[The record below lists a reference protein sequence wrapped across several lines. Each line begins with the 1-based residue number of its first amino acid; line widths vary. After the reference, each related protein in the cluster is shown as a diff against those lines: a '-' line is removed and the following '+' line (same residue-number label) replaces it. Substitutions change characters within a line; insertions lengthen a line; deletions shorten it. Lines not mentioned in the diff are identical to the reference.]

1 MVYNKEIIESQR
13 TMHKMTNKPL
23 EKQVNC
29 QKYKARKRQI
39 LKERGKPTGDI
50 VTNLQ
55 YTTIQLLKNH
65 KNLRLNTESL
75 GTESAHEKEEYSKD
89 L

>member
-1 MVYNKEIIESQR
+1 M
-13 TMHKMTNKPL
+13 
-23 EKQVNC
+23 NC

-39 LKERGKPTGDI
+39 LKEGGKPTGDI

-55 YTTIQLLKNH
+55 YTTIQLQKNH

-75 GTESAHEKEEYSKD
+75 ETESAHEKEEYSKD